1 MSQSEADRVISTPYS
16 EPAEHGVSCGAST
29 DTNEAYDRA
38 KRHEAAIVDA
48 KRVGS
53 MGEEYLAKPVIK
65 AVCA

>member
-1 MSQSEADRVISTPYS
+1 MSQSETDRVIAAPYS
-16 EPAEHGVSCGAST
+16 EPVERGVSGGAST

-38 KRHEAAIVDA
+38 KRHEAAIVHA

>member
-1 MSQSEADRVISTPYS
+1 MSQSEVDRALSAPCPES
-16 EPAEHGVSCGAST
+16 AEHGVSCGAST

-38 KRHEAAIVDA
+38 KRHEAAIVHA

>member
-1 MSQSEADRVISTPYS
+1 MSQSKADRVISTPYS
-16 EPAEHGVSCGAST
+16 EPAEHGVSCEAST

-38 KRHEAAIVDA
+38 ERHEAAIVHA